1 MSISAIASSTA
12 AVTSPSTA
20 YSDGTSEVET
30 SASTPGGQGNQSGQT
45 YNAQGALGANTTT
58 PLVRPVRP
66 PASERMRRPV
76 QRGDGQK
83 RPAAPA
89 RTSPNPS

>member
-12 AVTSPSTA
+12 AVTTSPSTA

-45 YNAQGALGANTTT
+45 YNAQGAWRQHHNTT
-58 PLVRPVRP
+58 
-66 PASERMRRPV
+66 S
-76 QRGDGQK
+76 
-83 RPAAPA
+83 
-89 RTSPNPS
+89 TSGATAGV